1 MVGVQARRVARQWQ
15 TDAVLAVQR
24 KAPWLLSSYSDDVI
38 TVASSDNLDN
48 TAEIDL
54 RYPLADGSLLTEV
67 PALCRTVREYMFWV
81 RDDRYGR
88 VDDARTHAS
97 MVTHMLHL
105 VHGMTVREIWSFGDL
120 QRSDIEEMAKA
131 CVGGIEA
138 LTESTRRIGEYLAN
152 FSKHKLPPV
161 KIGRNGMLLDRT
173 RIIADCHLPPGAGV
187 LPRTAHVLDAAA
199 HMLGIGN
206 QPGEAPEPA
215 HLTAQN
221 VRMYLAVFESLFE
234 MRNAIEGEGLLFKPF
249 KEGASSRATELG
261 RGTERTPIASPRLVL
276 ALLEGATRYVCD
288 ESEELLSSI
297 GRGASFLGKN
307 PQQSLLRRKIQLL
320 ACACFVLILAFSARR
335 PSEGLGLLAGCLAG
349 NDEHGWYL
357 HVYISKNMRR
367 MDWIPVPAIVARAVQ
382 VLIRLSE
389 RAREATGTQEIFQVF
404 DTERGTAYPLRP
416 TAWLNDL
423 AAEVGVPP
431 HKSASGVESVWK
443 WQSRQLRRFFA
454 VLYFYRYE
462 GPIEV
467 LSHHL
472 RHFNLNLT
480 RAYVALD
487 PEVAALW
494 HQEEWGYQGHVARAI
509 VAADRAYSGPMG
521 KRLSGIARR
530 LKDRFRKALNVA
542 PEEKAAEAIRTIIAR
557 KGLVLTPKKWVLC
570 TCPGTE
576 EGGARAACRTG
587 AEAGS
592 VSGPDFA
599 NAGPTVCPACPWSMR
614 TAANEDASVEVAA
627 RLASAVEGAV
637 RADTVFGEIERANL
651 VKLER
656 FNAVTAA

>member
-1 MVGVQARRVARQWQ
+1 MVGEQARRVARQWQ
-15 TDAVLAVQR
+15 TDAVLAVRRQ
-24 KAPWLLSSYSDDVI
+24 APWLLSSYADDVI
-38 TVASSDNLDN
+38 TVASSDNLDD

-54 RYPLADGSLLTEV
+54 RYPLADGRLLTEV
-67 PALCRTVREYMFWV
+67 PALCRTVREYIFWV

-88 VDDARTHAS
+88 VDDAKTHAA
-97 MVTHMLHL
+97 MVAHL
-105 VHGMTVREIWSFGDL
+105 LLVVHGMTVREIWSFGDL

-138 LTESTRRIGEYLAN
+138 LTESTRRIGEYLAR
-152 FSKHKLPPV
+152 FSKQRLPPV
-161 KIGRNGMLLDRT
+161 RIGRSGMLLDRA
-173 RIIADCHLPPGAGV
+173 RIVADCHLPSSVGLRPQ
-187 LPRTAHVLDAAA
+187 TAHVLDTAA
-199 HMLGIGN
+199 HMLGIGK
-206 QPGEAPEPA
+206 QPDEAPQQK
-215 HLTAQN
+215 HLTSQN

-249 KEGASSRATELG
+249 KEGASSRAAQLG
-261 RGTERTPIASPRLVL
+261 REPERTPIASPRLVL
-276 ALLEGATRYVCD
+276 ALLEGATRYICD
-288 ESEELLSSI
+288 QSEELLSVV
-297 GRGASFLGKN
+297 GEATFLGMQR
-307 PQQSLLRRKIQLL
+307 QQSLLRRKIQLL

-335 PSEGLGLLAGCLAG
+335 SGEGLALHAGCLAG

-389 RAREATGTQEIFQVF
+389 RAREATGKQEIFQVL
-404 DTERGTAYPLRP
+404 DAERGTAYPLKP

-423 AAEVGVPP
+423 AAEVNVPP
-431 HKSASGVESVWK
+431 HKSATGVESVWK

-462 GPIEV
+462 GRIEV

-480 RAYVALD
+480 RAYVTLD

-509 VAADRAYSGPMG
+509 VASDRAYSGPMG

-530 LKDRFRKALNVA
+530 LKDRFRKVLNVA

-576 EGGARAACRTG
+576 EGGTRAACRNG
-587 AEAGS
+587 AEAGN

-627 RLASAVEGAV
+627 QLASAVGGSV

-651 VKLER
+651 AKLER
-656 FNAVTAA
+656 LNAAAAA